1 MHHITSFGAMVR
13 TGELGHGKQIRAGSV
28 RTAITAIAQTIAL
41 DRGEMP
47 LHNEIGNYHA
57 PISHMI
63 DGFKKEDPAS
73 EKKLAVGVDI
83 PEHCCKEGLKSGTA
97 KGLAV
102 GDLIIIAFFFL
113 LRIGEYTVKKKKN
126 HTKRTVQFC
135 MMDVVFFKKNK
146 FSCLRQLSSR
156 A

>member
-1 MHHITSFGAMVR
+1 MVGVIGR
-13 TGELGHGKQIRAGSV
+13 LLKQVRVGSV

-83 PEHCCKEGLKSGTA
+83 P
-97 KGLAV
+97 
-102 GDLIIIAFFFL
+102 
-113 LRIGEYTVKKKKN
+113 
-126 HTKRTVQFC
+126 
-135 MMDVVFFKKNK
+135 
-146 FSCLRQLSSR
+146 
-156 A
+156 